1 MGEFEE
7 AYVRLCSG
15 RKVSEGLRSLLE
27 DVYRTLHEA
36 PTNLAS
42 IKNSLVSLLSFLCKK
57 ENRTDENC
65 RAVDLFFAMHDHWN
79 ISWDSYPE
87 QFKQLLDD
95 IGGCLHDSI
104 STPDIATNFE
114 SMPEQLLVRAKELII

>member
-7 AYVRLCSG
+7 AYVRFCSG
-15 RKVSEGLRSLLE
+15 KKVPKSLKPLLK
-27 DVYRTLHEA
+27 DVYRTLHKK
-36 PTNLAS
+36 PAS
-42 IKNSLVSLLSFLCKK
+42 LVDIKDSLVSLLSFLCEQ

-65 RAVDLFFAMHDHWN
+65 RAVDLFFAVYDHWN

-104 STPDIATNFE
+104 SAPDVATNFE
-114 SMPEQLLVRAKELII
+114 STPEQLLLRAKELVI